1 MGLFDGVGDAFGM
14 VFGGGGGPSPPP
26 PPPPPPPCSSYKSG
40 NSETGMRG
48 YNCDGYRSD
57 CTTYLCYDIETKR
70 HNFCSD
76 PENWLKNPG
85 GGTCQE
91 RDTGKTYGKAYCA
104 VGDRIKTSGSCTY
117 EWLGD
122 IYHELAETYCKTA
135 DGQPDPWC
143 SCYNVINK
151 VCDTNLS
158 AAGCLDK
165 AISFDPLYEATPEE
179 FKTAWDGLEPC
190 YGGVCQGNKYI
201 VPNANQNCNKPIK
214 ICKQELDAQNINESS
229 VEMVCNL
236 GGYTRPIGDGSRE
249 VVFQEGSLQDTLDK
263 NFRSKLP
270 FGIGDFIPL
279 SFEDAKYSR
288 NKQIGLGGAF
298 ASSFSSVLI
307 IAIIITL
314 LSTTGTEIRIFR
326 G

>member
-1 MGLFDGVGDAFGM
+1 MGAK
-14 VFGGGGGPSPPP
+14 PSKA
-26 PPPPPPPCSSYKSG
+26 PPPPPPPCSTYLSG
-40 NSETGMRG
+40 TGETEMRA
-48 YNCDGYRSD
+48 YSCDGYRAD
-57 CTTYLCYDIETKR
+57 CTSYLCNDIETKR
-70 HNFCSD
+70 HNFCSN

-91 RDTGKTYGKAYCA
+91 RDTGKTEGKAYCA

-135 DGQPDPWC
+135 NGQADPWC

-179 FKTAWDGLEPC
+179 FKTAWAGLEPC

-214 ICKQELDAQNINESS
+214 ICKQELDAQNISESS

-236 GGYTRPIGDGSRE
+236 GEDTRDTRPIGDGSRE

-279 SFEDAKYSR
+279 SFEDAKYNR
-288 NKQIGLGGAF
+288 NKQIGLGTSLS
-298 ASSFSSVLI
+298 SSFSSVLI

-314 LSTTGTEIRIFR
+314 LATTGTKRRIFR